1 MQLNIMYRKALYVFL
16 SLMIVISS
24 TQTAYAATSWS
35 LQSAAMQGATATISA
50 LKGGYSSLIN
60 HRPTAAAVGK
70 ELVKGGGALALA
82 YAMSKILDAGI
93 DWVLDPANNRV
104 VYDDPKVSGWVG
116 TYLNVTYYNAE
127 DFCKAW
133 NANRSSPIDPLVPV
147 FFQITPTRAQF
158 RCDSSDGNYATISA
172 SPDVQTTTKSIP
184 IDTVASSVISNA
196 DTGHASSQELIKT
209 VAIQD
214 FNAGVLDNSLEQAK
228 TDTDN
233 PTTDP
238 NDPTSPSFDPSS
250 IISALQSLMSAIN
263 NMSASLKAKL
273 ETMTTVLS
281 DKIDEMIGK
290 QTETNQVINDGMADV
305 VAANQATEAKVG
317 EVVAAIEGLEG
328 NTLDG
333 QVINDAIDKAIA
345 AGHSDTASIVAAI
358 EGLEGNTLDGQ
369 VINDAVDRVI
379 TNDNTN
385 AQATQDVISNS
396 IDDVIAES
404 HVDADTVADAVT
416 DSATATQ
423 EAIQEQTDALTKT
436 NPDTGETSLA
446 LPSFCG
452 WAGTVCEY
460 MDWVK
465 GEYQTTM
472 DWFKTEPAPPPTE
485 PVAVIDD
492 VDIGNWQ
499 EKANAGYVQFGGQC
513 PTDVNIPINYMGAST
528 NLSISYAPFCQ
539 FASMI
544 KPAVILGAWISAML
558 IISGGRAR
566 ES

>member
-1 MQLNIMYRKALYVFL
+1 MHIKLLYRKVLYVFL
-16 SLMIVISS
+16 SVMLVFAN
-24 TQTAYAATSWS
+24 TQTAFASAWA
-35 LQSAAMQGATATISA
+35 LQSATTAGSSA
-50 LKGGYSSLIN
+50 II
-60 HRPTAAAVGK
+60 TAARDGLTSAVRHAPSAASVGRA
-70 ELVKGGGALALA
+70 LALGGAGALALA
-82 YAMSKILDAGI
+82 VPQVLGSAV
-93 DWVLDPANNRV
+93 DWVMDSENNRV
-104 VYDDPKVSGWVG
+104 KYRTPPDGTTFGYTFEYGQGAGQYFSSSTLACQYRFPGGSTNNTPKFTHIADGVCWYTKYGRDPVADSEPVI
-116 TYLNVTYYNAE
+116 YVPE
-127 DFCKAW
+127 DPDSIEWSYK
-133 NANRSSPIDPLVPV
+133 PLSDFVP
-147 FFQITPTRAQF
+147 
-158 RCDSSDGNYATISA
+158 
-172 SPDVQTTTKSIP
+172 K
-184 IDTVASSVISNA
+184 VISNA
-196 DTGHASSQELIKT
+196 ANGDTASQELIKNAA
-209 VAIQD
+209 VAD
-214 FNAGVLDNSLEQAK
+214 FNTGALDNALQENAGTK
-228 TDTDN
+228 PID
-233 PTTDP
+233 PT
-238 NDPTSPSFDPSS
+238 DPTSPDQSTPFDPSS
-250 IISALQSLMSAIN
+250 LISAMNSVRSAVD
-263 NMSASLKAKL
+263 NMATALKR
-273 ETMTTVLS
+273 
-281 DKIDEMIGK
+281 KIDTLLVELGVM
-290 QTETNQVINDGMADV
+290 QQETNQVINDGMADV

-317 EVVAAIEGLEG
+317 DVVAAIEGLEG

-333 QVINDAIDKAIA
+333 QVINDAVDRAIA
-345 AGHSDTASIVAAI
+345 AGDVNAADIVAAI

-369 VINDAVDRVI
+369 VINDAVDRVL
-379 TNDNTN
+379 TNDNVN

-396 IDDVIAES
+396 IDDAIAES

-472 DWFKTEPAPPPTE
+472 DWFKAEPAPTPAE